1 MTTTESN
8 RFNEVNNKLN
18 DLYKKA
24 DENGKDSLVKQMKGW
39 LKVNTKTTD
48 KPKKEAIQSF
58 LADINIF

>member
-1 MTTTESN
+1 MTTTENN
-8 RFNEVNNKLN
+8 RFNEVNNKLK

-24 DENGKDSLVKQMKGW
+24 DENGKDGLVKQMKTW
-39 LKVNTKTTD
+39 LKVNHKTTD